1 MKENKYYEFQAQLSL
16 PFLSTSTEALF
27 QIFKTLEN
35 QFGLIKGSSQKFI
48 DLGAGNGV
56 VVIFSALNYSIS
68 SLGIEINNVLIN
80 EIKDHIKILKE
91 SKKYSSRILHKIVI
105 KKEDLFQQD
114 LSNFDYVYL
123 FSLPTM
129 QKYLKHVF
137 LTAKEGSIFISYKYP
152 LEGFESIL
160 KLEHVLD
167 IKLKKDLVKTYFY
180 VKLNS

>member
-1 MKENKYYEFQAQLSL
+1 MKDNKYYEFQAQLSL
-16 PFLSTSTEALF
+16 PFLSSSTEALF

-35 QFGLIKGSSQKFI
+35 QFGLTKGSSQKFI

-56 VVIFSALNYSIS
+56 VVIFSALNYCIS
-68 SLGIEINNVLIN
+68 SLGIEINGNLIN
-80 EIKDHIKILKE
+80 EIKDRIKLLKE
-91 SKKYSSRILHKIVI
+91 TKKYSSKILRKITI
-105 KKEDLFQQD
+105 KKKDLFQQD
-114 LSNFDYVYL
+114 LSNFNYVYL
-123 FSLPTM
+123 FTLPTM

-137 LTAKEGSIFISYKYP
+137 LTAKEDSILISYKYP

-167 IKLKKDLVKTYFY
+167 IKLKTDIVKTYFY